1 MTTLEILE
9 EFRKAKAKLKLASD
23 ALDKASAEFYALRQ
37 SLISSGHY
45 DPSVYREAYDN
56 RL

>member
-9 EFRKAKAKLKLASD
+9 EFKKAKEKLKLSD
-23 ALDKASAEFYALRQ
+23 EAFNKASAEFYALRQ
-37 SLISSGHY
+37 SLINSGHY

-56 RL
+56 WL

>member
-1 MTTLEILE
+1 MKTLETLE

-37 SLISSGHY
+37 ALINSGHY
-45 DPSVYREAYDN
+45 DPAVYREAYN
-56 RL
+56 SRF